1 MTTWMLVIIVG
12 LVALAAREAW
22 LIRQGFKSQRWTQ
35 TTGTLQRIW
44 QEQHDAGEDSEATHS
59 VFAHYTYKVD
69 GRIYEGK
76 RLSYRTMHSLSFDE
90 ALDHLHGRRKGS
102 EIDVYYDPTDPRR
115 AVMLPGV
122 STSNI
127 VGLATLMIL
136 TAICIGVSL

>member
-76 RLSYRTMHSLSFDE
+76 RLSYRTMQSLSFDE

-102 EIDVYYDPTDPRR
+102 EVDVYYDPGKPQR
-115 AVMLPGV
+115 AVLYPGSSAGNV
-122 STSNI
+122 VLLATWI
-127 VGLATLMIL
+127 VGATLTMAL
-136 TAICIGVSL
+136 R